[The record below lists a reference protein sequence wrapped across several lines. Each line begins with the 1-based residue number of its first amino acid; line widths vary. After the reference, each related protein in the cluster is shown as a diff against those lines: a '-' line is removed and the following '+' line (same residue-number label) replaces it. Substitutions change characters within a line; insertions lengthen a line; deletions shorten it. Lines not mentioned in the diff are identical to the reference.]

1 MKSLLDNIV
10 GRRILVVGDLML
22 DRYTWGDA
30 SRISPE
36 APVPVVDV
44 SRESRVAGGAANVA
58 LNLRSLG
65 AESEVCGWVG
75 RDAAGMELAELLGE
89 ANISIDPIFHA
100 HGRITI
106 LKTRIMVRNQQL
118 CRLDRED
125 IPAGYAFD
133 AENIARVVELASGA
147 DAVIFSD
154 YGKGTLSEE
163 LITALVNC
171 RDDRLLL
178 AMDPKPRRRIA
189 HRGLSLLTPNRS
201 EALQLAGLE
210 VVRGDPFPETEVCR
224 RIYETYQPE
233 NLVVTMGGEGML
245 VSRAGEVSLKIPTM
259 AREVFDVSG
268 AGDTVVAALTLALSA
283 GAEIEKAAR
292 FANLAAGIVVGKVGT
307 ATVAPSELLSL
318 RESL

>member
-10 GRRILVVGDLML
+10 GQRILVVGDLML

-44 SRESRVAGGAANVA
+44 SRESCVAGGAANVA
-58 LNLRSLG
+58 LNLRTLG
-65 AESEVCGWVG
+65 AEAEVCGWVG
-75 RDAAGMELAELLGE
+75 QDAAGTELVELLSKT
-89 ANISIDPIFHA
+89 NIDIDPVFHA
-100 HGRITI
+100 HGKITI
-106 LKTRIMVRNQQL
+106 VKSRIMVRNQQL

-125 IPAGYAFD
+125 VPAGYALNSED
-133 AENIARVVELASGA
+133 IARVVELAGRA

-163 LITALVNC
+163 LVNALGCSQNGH
-171 RDDRLLL
+171 LLL

-189 HRGLSLLTPNRS
+189 HHGLSLLTPNRS

-210 VVRGDPFPETEVCR
+210 IMRGDPFPETEVCR

-233 NLVVTMGGEGML
+233 NLVITMGGDGML
-245 VSRAGEVSLKIPTM
+245 VSRAGEVSLRIPTM

-268 AGDTVVAALTLALSA
+268 AGDTVVAALTLALSS

-307 ATVAPSELLSL
+307 ATVSPSELLFL
-318 RESL
+318 GESL

>member
-1 MKSLLDNIV
+1 MKSLLDNLA

-44 SRESRVAGGAANVA
+44 SRETRVAGGAANVA
-58 LNLRSLG
+58 LNLCSLG

-75 RDAAGMELAELLGE
+75 RDAAGAELTELLSE
-89 ANISIDPIFHA
+89 ANIGIDPIFRA

-125 IPAGYAFD
+125 VPAGYAFD
-133 AENIARVVELASGA
+133 VENIARVVELASEA

-163 LITALVNC
+163 LIAALLNC
-171 RDDRLLL
+171 RDGRLLL

-189 HRGLSLLTPNRS
+189 HHGLSLLTPNRS

-318 RESL
+318 GESL

>member
-44 SRESRVAGGAANVA
+44 SRESCVAGGAANVA

-65 AESEVCGWVG
+65 ADAEVCGWVG
-75 RDAAGMELAELLGE
+75 RDAAGTELAELLTE
-89 ANISIDPIFHA
+89 AKIGLDPIFHT

-125 IPAGYAFD
+125 VPAGYAFD
-133 AENIARVVELASGA
+133 VENIARVVELASEA

-163 LITALVNC
+163 LIAALLHC
-171 RDDRLLL
+171 RDGRLLL
-178 AMDPKPRRRIA
+178 SMDPKPRRRIA
-189 HRGLSLLTPNRS
+189 HHGLSLLTPNRS

-318 RESL
+318 GESL